1 MRITCSAAEFLQVL
15 GVVLHTS
22 AWWPPCMDH
31 AAILC
36 SARLQK
42 GRISPCSLQ
51 PQRRPPVHLATSQRS
66 LATAGRDPLALA
78 LGADLDL
85 ETTSAGHEAEAEV
98 REVRVSPGHTRSHAI
113 GTLTGHRCC
122 KLTPSASVGSS
133 FRYKKN
139 RDRPKLSILG
149 KLCRKGIAA

>member
-1 MRITCSAAEFLQVL
+1 
-15 GVVLHTS
+15 
-22 AWWPPCMDH
+22 MDH

-98 REVRVSPGHTRSHAI
+98 REVRVSLAT
-113 GTLTGHRCC
+113 
-122 KLTPSASVGSS
+122 
-133 FRYKKN
+133 
-139 RDRPKLSILG
+139 RDRMLLG
-149 KLCRKGIAA
+149 RSQVTDAASSPLQHRWGVRSGTRKS